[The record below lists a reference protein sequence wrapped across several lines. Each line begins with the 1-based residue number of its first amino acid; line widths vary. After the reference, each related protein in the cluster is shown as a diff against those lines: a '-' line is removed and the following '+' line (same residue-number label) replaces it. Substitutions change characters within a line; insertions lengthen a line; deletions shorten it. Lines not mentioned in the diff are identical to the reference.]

1 MPHVKITSDI
11 FDKYI
16 SREKVSFYFQL
27 NILFSTKS
35 KILIIV
41 QKDGRYEYLPYDTHE
56 SVPTQQR
63 ERMVADPFCQYQKL

>member
-11 FDKYI
+11 FVKYTN
-16 SREKVSFYFQL
+16 REKVPFYFEL

-63 ERMVADPFCQYQKL
+63 ERMVVDPFSQYHKL